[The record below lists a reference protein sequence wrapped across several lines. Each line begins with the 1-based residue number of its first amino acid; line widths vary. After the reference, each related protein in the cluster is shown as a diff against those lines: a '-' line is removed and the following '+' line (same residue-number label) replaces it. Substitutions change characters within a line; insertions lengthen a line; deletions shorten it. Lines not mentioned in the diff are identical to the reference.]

1 MKSALWR
8 GLMRRKGL
16 AGIAGIA
23 LVVSMGTT
31 AVAKGF
37 VPGCE
42 LPFKDI
48 AVKQSIDNICPIG
61 GAAKGGAQLAQDQ
74 AKNNFCATGDP
85 VTVTFDTFSQ
95 LQSAAEAANIPFGMG
110 MHLPPDRSLLKDLV
124 EVGSPPVKIGEGSV
138 VRLVAFIVE
147 AHHSNVSKGES
158 VNCKKHGK
166 AYNDIHIVLGQTAD
180 ADPCD
185 SVTAEISP
193 HYRPTSWDG
202 LETYDLSTRPV
213 RMTGQLFFDA
223 SHKPCSAGKRA
234 SPPRMAI
241 WEIHPV
247 YALDVCKKNAL
258 ADCKAD
264 DDTVWVPLDQWLGL
278 EEESP

>member
-1 MKSALWR
+1 MKKASWR
-8 GLMRRKGL
+8 DRSHRTGL
-16 AGIAGIA
+16 AGIAGAA
-23 LVVSMGTT
+23 LVLCTGTT
-31 AVAKGF
+31 ALAKGF
-37 VPGCE
+37 VPGCD
-42 LPFKDI
+42 LPFKSI
-48 AVKQSIDNICPIG
+48 AVKQPIDNICPIG

-74 AKNNFCATGDP
+74 AKNNFCAAGDP
-85 VTVTFDTFSQ
+85 VIVTFDTFAQ
-95 LQSAAEAANIPFGMG
+95 LQGAAEAKSIPFGIG
-110 MHLPPDRSLLKDLV
+110 THLPPDRSLLKDLV
-124 EVGSPPVKIGEGSV
+124 ELGSPPVKIGEGSL

-158 VNCKKHGK
+158 VNCKKSGK
-166 AYNDIHIVLGQTAD
+166 PANDIHIVLGQAAD
-180 ADPCD
+180 ADPCE

-202 LETYDLSTRPV
+202 LETYKLSTRPV

-223 SHKPCSAGKRA
+223 SHKPCTAGKRA

-247 YALDVCKKNAL
+247 YALDVCKKTAV

-264 DDTVWVPLDQWLGL
+264 DESVWVPLDQWVGL
-278 EEESP
+278 EEEP